1 MRDIMDKI
9 KSLNSCKKRLIV
21 IKDGLC
27 AKKEEKT
34 MSGWA
39 IALIIIAAV
48 IVGLFVLTF
57 LVYMFNLDMKLMA
70 AMEPIF
76 LKHYDKIDR
85 DEHL

>member
-1 MRDIMDKI
+1 M
-9 KSLNSCKKRLIV
+9 SKKKQR
-21 IKDGLC
+21 IKDIIEY
-27 AKKEEKT
+27 KKKLESVKDGIDIKKGKKS

-39 IALIIIAAV
+39 LALIIIAAV
-48 IVGLFVLTF
+48 IVGLFLLTF

-76 LKHYDKIDR
+76 LKHYDKVER

>member
-1 MRDIMDKI
+1 M
-9 KSLNSCKKRLIV
+9 SKKKQR
-21 IKDGLC
+21 IKDLMEYREKLEGVRDSVDI
-27 AKKEEKT
+27 KKGEKS

-39 IALIIIAAV
+39 IALIVIAAV
-48 IVGLFVLTF
+48 VVGLFLLTF

-76 LKHYDKIDR
+76 LKHYDKVER